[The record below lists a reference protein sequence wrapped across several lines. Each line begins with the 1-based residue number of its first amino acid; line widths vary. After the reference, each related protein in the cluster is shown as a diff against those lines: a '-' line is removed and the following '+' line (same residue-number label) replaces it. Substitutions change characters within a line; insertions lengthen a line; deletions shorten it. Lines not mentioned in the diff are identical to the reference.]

1 MRKSDND
8 IDFRRAKE
16 NRLLDGPLYVSV
28 IDKNQ
33 FGFIHTELINCVY
46 QVYMTRSW

>member
-1 MRKSDND
+1 MGKSDND

-16 NRLLDGPLYVSV
+16 NRVLDGPLYVSV

-33 FGFIHTELINCVY
+33 LGFIYAELMN
-46 QVYMTRSW
+46 